1 MSITSFSSLT
11 SMTEAVSNR
20 TANAVLKL
28 VPEIDSDKSLD
39 KKGFGIFIGS
49 MFGVGLLALL
59 MINTAANQDA
69 FILADLKDQ
78 LSVATEQREATLKEL
93 QRIAAPDNLAESA
106 KKIGMV
112 PGSTP
117 KFIYLPGSQPSA
129 TDPVI
134 NSANTS
140 DVAKDVEKLVVR

>member
-1 MSITSFSSLT
+1 MSITSFTSLT

-69 FILADLKDQ
+69 FILA
-78 LSVATEQREATLKEL
+78 E
-93 QRIAAPDNLAESA
+93 
-106 KKIGMV
+106 IGRAHV
-112 PGSTP
+112 
-117 KFIYLPGSQPSA
+117 
-129 TDPVI
+129 
-134 NSANTS
+134 
-140 DVAKDVEKLVVR
+140 